1 MATFGALSEK
11 ELNLALKTAIDLSLP
26 PEELRKVITMK
37 IDAQEKL
44 IKELYMEA
52 EKLSSGTMGRQEYIN
67 QASKIAL
74 RDQNSLYKSLNKAEQ
89 ASVSKDVWMGLN
101 LEKREAFIKARGN

>member
-1 MATFGALSEK
+1 
-11 ELNLALKTAIDLSLP
+11 
-26 PEELRKVITMK
+26 
-37 IDAQEKL
+37 
-44 IKELYMEA
+44 
-52 EKLSSGTMGRQEYIN
+52 MGRQEYIN